1 MSVLVKDCK
10 LNEELD
16 LTSDFNMENRIKKDN
31 KRMSLVT
38 FILSSILFIPTLII
52 MIHKTNLIPLCFDIW
67 ALCVIIIIFLSPK
80 IVDKIWKD

>member
-31 KRMSLVT
+31 KRMSLV
-38 FILSSILFIPTLII
+38 SILFIPTLII